1 MTWREIAQTG
11 NRARHRVQPAEAD
24 TSATAD
30 VLLQVVLPI
39 VLILAFFV
47 LQSARSFEHR
57 IEQARK
63 GADAHEKY
71 AKKWKELKE
80 KEKHVAARL
89 AEIERKGGE
98 IEEAAQKLGA
108 QEEKLDE
115 QVRELTAW
123 WQGISDSEKGQL
135 AEELS
140 QALLEIQKQRIVAAL
155 EKVEAEYRQELGL
168 SFLLHKEIS
177 LTDEGRLVGDHQLF
191 QQACKA
197 TRRAFSEESR
207 AGEQAKL
214 YRRVLEAA
222 GLADDGAAG
231 SQTPI
236 PGARATA
243 DSLRARNGWISEENR
258 RFLQQRLAQIL
269 ADLHREVLRLG
280 RRVIAA
286 ALEHYRNAPLD
297 DLYRRSPEILKLKES
312 IVRAR
317 GTDTAPYEEAL
328 LRRLYQQIRVDFDE
342 QGYELLPEAWGSV

>member
-1 MTWREIAQTG
+1 MTWRQIL
-11 NRARHRVQPAEAD
+11 RAHQGHRVEPADAG

-39 VLILAFFV
+39 VLILAFFA
-47 LQSARSFEHR
+47 LQSAQSFEHR
-57 IEQARK
+57 IKEART
-63 GADAHEKY
+63 GAEADKKLREKA
-71 AKKWKELKE
+71 AKLAE
-80 KEKHVAARL
+80 KEAAL
-89 AEIERKGGE
+89 
-98 IEEAAQKLGA
+98 AAQLAKNEARAQAIDAAAEKLGA
-108 QEEKLDE
+108 QEAELDE
-115 QVRELTAW
+115 QVRELTEW
-123 WQGISDSEKGQL
+123 WQGISGSEKGEL
-135 AEELS
+135 AQELS

-168 SFLLHKEIS
+168 SFLLHKEIR
-177 LTDEGRLVGDHQLF
+177 LTAEGRLVGDHELF

-214 YRRVLEAA
+214 YRRVLQAA

-231 SQTPI
+231 SQAPI

-297 DLYRRSPEILKLKES
+297 DLYRRSPEILKLKQA
-312 IVRAR
+312 IVRAG
-317 GTDTAPYEEAL
+317 GTGDTTPYEEAL